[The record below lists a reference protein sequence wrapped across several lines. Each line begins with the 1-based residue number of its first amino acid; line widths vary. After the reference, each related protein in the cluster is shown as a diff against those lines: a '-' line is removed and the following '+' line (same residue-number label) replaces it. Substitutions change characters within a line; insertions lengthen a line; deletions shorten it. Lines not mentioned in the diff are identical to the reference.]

1 MRSDKQRGTYLRFID
16 LTTKYHITRDRLYS
30 AISIS
35 CILIVSAAGVLVTKT
50 VLDNQAQ
57 NDRLR
62 RQQEAER
69 LAAATTE
76 SVEETTET
84 TIIETED
91 LSIVPVIP
99 TSSSESSDTEGSSED
114 TEETS
119 GEDETTS
126 EQTSETTTEATTTT
140 TTAGPVESELYMT
153 VYADGELN
161 LRTGPGTEYDL
172 VRVLTPGDAID
183 VVAVTDNGWYRT
195 YNGNYVSSSHTTTTP
210 PAAPSTVPQTEAT
223 AAPTAAPTTA
233 APVETQGPAPAGST
247 TTCTITFY
255 GPQPLGDGTYST
267 TTATGSTCTQGRT
280 CAADWSIYPPGTV
293 IYIANDPLGGDGYY
307 TVEDRGPG
315 VNGNH
320 IDIYVDDVS
329 AYSTTSRDVSVA

>member
-1 MRSDKQRGTYLRFID
+1 
-16 LTTKYHITRDRLYS
+16 
-30 AISIS
+30 
-35 CILIVSAAGVLVTKT
+35 
-50 VLDNQAQ
+50 
-57 NDRLR
+57 
-62 RQQEAER
+62 
-69 LAAATTE
+69 
-76 SVEETTET
+76 
-84 TIIETED
+84 
-91 LSIVPVIP
+91 
-99 TSSSESSDTEGSSED
+99 
-114 TEETS
+114 
-119 GEDETTS
+119 
-126 EQTSETTTEATTTT
+126 
-140 TTAGPVESELYMT
+140 MT

-172 VRVLTPGDAID
+172 VRVLAPGDAID

>member
-1 MRSDKQRGTYLRFID
+1 MRFID
-16 LTTKYHITRDRLYS
+16 LTTKYNITRDRLYS

-140 TTAGPVESELYMT
+140 TAGPVESELYMT

-172 VRVLTPGDAID
+172 VRVLAPGDAID